1 MTLDLQQAE
10 IALARGEYGQCLA
23 LLEPLAEI
31 HLLPGAKG
39 GQIRLLMVTAWI
51 GQGQYENALAT
62 CRLLRLCNDSEL
74 RKTARQFQLI
84 LEAPKLERPAD
95 WSLQLPLLEMDS
107 LPGLS
112 PRSPRSP
119 QWSYHQVRGQ
129 NFKHPSTG
137 PTQGTVPGFAL
148 LTAIILLALTFL
160 LSGCVQLTT
169 DVSLRGPDRVEL
181 NWTVIGNPPLP
192 WVDRFIT
199 SLMQCDQSLQ
209 FQEIREGTINI
220 SSPVRRSRD
229 AAVLLSQAGEAA
241 ITAAGLTLAPPLLEL
256 QEHNWLV
263 GVSQKLILSAD
274 LRGLPEM
281 PGLSLRV
288 RIRQAGSLHSKPVIA
303 TRETDSRLWILR
315 PGEINY
321 MELHCW
327 RWSLLGLGLVAVGV
341 LLTLALVLQQL
352 RLHLGFGYPEL
363 PS

>member
-10 IALARGEYGQCLA
+10 AALARGEYGQCLA

-84 LEAPKLERPAD
+84 LEAPKLERPAN
-95 WSLQLPLLEMDS
+95 WSLQLPFLEMDS
-107 LPGLS
+107 LPGLPPCS
-112 PRSPRSP
+112 S
-119 QWSYHQVRGQ
+119 QWSHHRGRGQ
-129 NFKHPSTG
+129 NSKHPSTG
-137 PTQGTVPGFAL
+137 PTRGTVPGFAL
-148 LTAIILLALTFL
+148 LAAIILLALTFL

-169 DVSLRGPDRVEL
+169 DMSLRGPDRVEL
-181 NWTVIGNPPLP
+181 NWTLIGNPPLP

-220 SSPVRRSRD
+220 SSPVRRGRD

-274 LRGLPEM
+274 LRELPEM

-288 RIRQAGSLHSKPVIA
+288 RIRQAGSLYSKPVIA
-303 TRETDSRLWILR
+303 TRETDSRLWSLR

-321 MELHCW
+321 MELRCW
-327 RWSLLGLGLVAVGV
+327 RWSPLGLGLVAVGI